1 MQLLRGPWSNAVVE
15 LPCWGTAWNSCFILL
30 PPHGLWSW
38 EPTGQGPAVLPGW
51 KLLLLSHSL
60 LPWDH
65 PELTWMDLHHGVT
78 PDPPWRKGHELWLL
92 HFPFAWKGLSAAREK
107 HQTEKRRAA
116 CGFGEGHFPVS
127 SNRHLPKEPNPNT
140 FAGLFTAPE
149 FLLFQSEHD
158 PAMAGVASFICSE
171 HGAGQHCCLH
181 PFNHFMPSWWV
192 FGAPFHPP
200 ECPHAPADHRNCAL
214 ACRDWT
220 PLTKWH
226 PVWWQTEKQSFYILS
241 YFSFFFFKKHFS

>member
-15 LPCWGTAWNSCFILL
+15 LPCWGTAWNSCFISL

-78 PDPPWRKGHELWLL
+78 PDPPWCKGHELWLL

-149 FLLFQSEHD
+149 FLLFQSDHD
-158 PAMAGVASFICSE
+158 LERAGVASFICSE
-171 HGAGQHCCLH
+171 HLQDSTAAFTLLTI
-181 PFNHFMPSWWV
+181 S
-192 FGAPFHPP
+192 
-200 ECPHAPADHRNCAL
+200 CPHDGCLGLHSIPQNVPMHLQTIEIVPWPAEIEL
-214 ACRDWT
+214 
-220 PLTKWH
+220 P
-226 PVWWQTEKQSFYILS
+226 
-241 YFSFFFFKKHFS
+241 